1 MRHGCLQFI
10 ARHED
15 LKADIRAKVGM
26 KLSDLEE
33 SRKRIEVQDR
43 TIRTAE
49 RSYEI
54 TQLRLREGIG
64 SQLELSEAEL
74 QPNKVLCRTVKSA
87 NEL

>member
-1 MRHGCLQFI
+1 MQSI

-15 LKADIRAKVGM
+15 LKADIRAEVEM

-43 TIRTAE
+43 TIRTAG

-54 TQLRLREGIG
+54 MQLRLREGIG
-64 SQLELSEAEL
+64 SQLELSEVEL

>member
-15 LKADIRAKVGM
+15 LKADIRAKVEM
-26 KLSDLEE
+26 KLSNLEE

-43 TIRTAE
+43 TIRTAG
-49 RSYEI
+49 RRYEI
-54 TQLRLREGIG
+54 TLLRLREGIG